1 MFALKRCGC
10 QVFHR
15 RYRFQNSRGGL
26 QLAILD
32 DLPAPCPDSCD
43 T

>member
-1 MFALKRCGC
+1 MFALKRDGC

-15 RYRFQNSRGGL
+15 RYRIQNSRADP

-32 DLPAPCPDSCD
+32 DLPEAPWDTCD